1 MHASSPLLPLLIF
14 LLAIVIAVPLASRL
28 RLGAVLGYLG
38 AGMLIGP
45 HGLGWVHGGD
55 TLDTLSELGVVL
67 LLFLIGLELSPQ
79 RLWVMRRQV
88 FGYGAVQVLVSAAL
102 LGAAAFYGLR
112 VDGHAAGVIG
122 LGLALS
128 STAFG
133 LQILAERKELPSAY
147 GRLAFA
153 LLLFQD
159 LAAIPLIAAVPLLA
173 PGAQAAGALWPR
185 LLQVAG
191 VVLAVVLGG
200 RLLLRPL
207 FRIAARVQQVEVS
220 TAMALLVAL
229 GTAWLVGQA
238 GASMAL
244 GAFLA
249 GLLLA
254 DSEYRH
260 ELESNIEPFKGLLL
274 GLFFISVGMAANLPL
289 LLREP
294 LLIALLVLALLL
306 LKAPVLYVLGRTG
319 LRAHGA
325 ALKLTVL
332 LAGGGEFAFVVFQ
345 LARAHG
351 LLDAAMHQRLVLAI
365 TLSMA
370 LTPLLVAAAQTLLVR
385 HPQREQRPFD
395 DPSAGAPPRV
405 IIAGYGRVGQIVARV
420 LHAHGIVYTA
430 LEHSIEQV
438 ETSRRYS
445 GMRIFFGD
453 PGRPELLRAAQ
464 AAQAEV
470 FVLATDDPETNL
482 RTARLVRR
490 LYPGLKVVARARNR
504 QHAYRLMDLQ
514 PHRVVRETF
523 HSSLVMARQ
532 VLETLGFDAATA
544 AAHIERFRQHDE
556 SLLRSQH
563 EVYDDEA
570 KLMQSTREALAD
582 LERLFEADAAESD
595 PTARAAARVSPQ
607 PPDAAGSA

>member
-45 HGLGWVHGGD
+45 HGLGWVHGGS

-88 FGYGAVQVLVSAAL
+88 FGYGALQVLVSAAL

-420 LHAHGIVYTA
+420 LHAHGIAYTA

>member
-45 HGLGWVHGGD
+45 HGLGWVHGGN

-294 LLIALLVLALLL
+294 LLITLLVLALLL

-325 ALKLTVL
+325 ALKLVVL

-420 LHAHGIVYTA
+420 LHAHGIAYTA

-544 AAHIERFRQHDE
+544 AAHVERFRQHDE

-570 KLMQSTREALAD
+570 KLMQSTREALVD

-595 PTARAAARVSPQ
+595 PTARAARVSPP

>member
-1 MHASSPLLPLLIF
+1 MHTPSLLLSLLIF

-45 HGLGWVHGGD
+45 YGLDWVHGGD
-55 TLDTLSELGVVL
+55 TLNTLSDLGVVL
-67 LLFLIGLELSPQ
+67 LLFLIGLELSPR
-79 RLWVMRRQV
+79 RLWIMRRQIL
-88 FGYGAVQVLVSAAL
+88 GYGAVQVLVAAVL
-102 LGAAAFYGLR
+102 LGVTAHYALHLR
-112 VDGHAAGVIG
+112 PSTASVVG

-133 LQILAERKELPSAY
+133 VQILAERKELQSGW

-173 PGAQAAGALWPR
+173 QGLQPDHALWPR
-185 LLQVAG
+185 LLQVIG
-191 VVLAVVLGG
+191 VVLAVILGG

-207 FRIAARVQQVEVS
+207 FRMAARVRQGEVS
-220 TAMALLVAL
+220 TAMALLIAL

-274 GLFFISVGMAANLPL
+274 GLFFIGVGMSADLPL
-289 LLREP
+289 LVREP
-294 LLIALLVLALLL
+294 LLMAALVLVLLL
-306 LKAPVLYVLGRTG
+306 LKAPVIYGLGYFG
-319 LRAHGA
+319 LRDA
-325 ALKLTVL
+325 ATSFKLAAL

-345 LARAHG
+345 LAHARG
-351 LLDAAMHQRLVLAI
+351 LMDNALHQRLVLAI

-370 LTPLLVAAAQTLLVR
+370 LTPLLVMLAHYVQR
-385 HPQREQRPFD
+385 RRPQRPQKPYDEIPD
-395 DPSAGAPPRV
+395 SHEPRV

-420 LHAHGIVYTA
+420 LQAHGIPFTA

-453 PGRPELLRAAQ
+453 PGRAELLRAAQ
-464 AAQAEV
+464 AGKAEV
-470 FVLATDDPETNL
+470 FVLATDDPDANL

-490 LYPGLKVVARARNR
+490 LYPELKVVARARNR
-504 QHAYRLMDLQ
+504 QHAFRLMDLH
-514 PHRVVRETF
+514 PHSVVRETF
-523 HSSLVMARQ
+523 HSSLVMASQ
-532 VLETLGFDAATA
+532 VLESLGFDAATA
-544 AAHIERFRQHDE
+544 AAHVERFRQHDE
-556 SLLRSQH
+556 RLLMAQH

-570 KLMQSTREALAD
+570 RLIQSTREALAD
-582 LERLFEADAAESD
+582 LERLFEADAADVPRVRES
-595 PTARAAARVSPQ
+595 TRVNPQ
-607 PPDAAGSA
+607 PQDASGSG

>member
-45 HGLGWVHGGD
+45 HGLGWVHGGS

-88 FGYGAVQVLVSAAL
+88 FGYGALQVLVSAAL

>member
-88 FGYGAVQVLVSAAL
+88 FGYGALQVLVSAAL

>member
-1 MHASSPLLPLLIF
+1 
-14 LLAIVIAVPLASRL
+14 
-28 RLGAVLGYLG
+28 
-38 AGMLIGP
+38 
-45 HGLGWVHGGD
+45 
-55 TLDTLSELGVVL
+55 
-67 LLFLIGLELSPQ
+67 
-79 RLWVMRRQV
+79 
-88 FGYGAVQVLVSAAL
+88 
-102 LGAAAFYGLR
+102 
-112 VDGHAAGVIG
+112 
-122 LGLALS
+122 
-128 STAFG
+128 
-133 LQILAERKELPSAY
+133 
-147 GRLAFA
+147 
-153 LLLFQD
+153 
-159 LAAIPLIAAVPLLA
+159 
-173 PGAQAAGALWPR
+173 
-185 LLQVAG
+185 
-191 VVLAVVLGG
+191 
-200 RLLLRPL
+200 
-207 FRIAARVQQVEVS
+207 
-220 TAMALLVAL
+220 
-229 GTAWLVGQA
+229 
-238 GASMAL
+238 
-244 GAFLA
+244 
-249 GLLLA
+249 
-254 DSEYRH
+254 
-260 ELESNIEPFKGLLL
+260 
-274 GLFFISVGMAANLPL
+274 
-289 LLREP
+289 
-294 LLIALLVLALLL
+294 
-306 LKAPVLYVLGRTG
+306 
-319 LRAHGA
+319 
-325 ALKLTVL
+325 
-332 LAGGGEFAFVVFQ
+332 
-345 LARAHG
+345 
-351 LLDAAMHQRLVLAI
+351 LAI

-420 LHAHGIVYTA
+420 LHAHGIAYTA

-544 AAHIERFRQHDE
+544 AAHVERFRQHDE

>member
-45 HGLGWVHGGD
+45 HGLGWVHGGS

-385 HPQREQRPFD
+385 HPQRAQRPFD

-420 LHAHGIVYTA
+420 LHAHGIAYTA

-544 AAHIERFRQHDE
+544 AAHVERFRQHDE

>member
-45 HGLGWVHGGD
+45 HGLGWVHGGS

-102 LGAAAFYGLR
+102 LGVAAFYGLR

-420 LHAHGIVYTA
+420 LHAHGIAYTA

-544 AAHIERFRQHDE
+544 AAHVERFRQHDE

-595 PTARAAARVSPQ
+595 PTARAARVSPP

>member
-1 MHASSPLLPLLIF
+1 M
-14 LLAIVIAVPLASRL
+14 PLASRL

-544 AAHIERFRQHDE
+544 AAHVERFRQHDE